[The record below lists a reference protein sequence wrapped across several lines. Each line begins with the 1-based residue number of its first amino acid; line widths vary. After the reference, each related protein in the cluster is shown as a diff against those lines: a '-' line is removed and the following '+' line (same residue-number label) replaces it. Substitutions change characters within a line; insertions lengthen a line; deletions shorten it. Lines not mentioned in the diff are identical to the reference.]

1 MSGPPN
7 DQVNPEEI
15 ESLTKEVKTAITA
28 MELILTKKGKE
39 EETSADDCVTVKN
52 AEKTM
57 EAFEARVKAWMKT
70 LKTLMD
76 LRAFIQ
82 VLHEKYTLFQ
92 VMEQP
97 GAFGVRNAPSELKVP
112 KSDAADDVAG
122 PHHAYVVRKMEEMVK
137 LEYNP
142 AHRAR
147 NPDLGF
153 MTEPIEEI
161 TREERSTIASLLLF
175 RLKQVFES
183 YISDPKAREEVSGSE
198 DEEDEEEDPKA
209 GEDVPGSEDDEKVS
223 GSEEEEDPKAGE
235 DVPGSEDD
243 EKVSGSEDEED
254 EEEDP
259 KAGKDVPGSE
269 DDKKVSG
276 SEEDEDEEEDPKAGE
291 DVPGSEEE
299 EYISD
304 SEEEEEK
311 VPKKRRRCQ

>member
-209 GEDVPGSEDDEKVS
+209 G
-223 GSEEEEDPKAGE
+223 
-235 DVPGSEDD
+235 
-243 EKVSGSEDEED
+243 
-254 EEEDP
+254 
-259 KAGKDVPGSE
+259 KDVPGSE

-304 SEEEEEK
+304 SEEEEK
-311 VPKKRRRCQ
+311 VSGHGGKSPKKRTRYQ

>member
-1 MSGPPN
+1 MSGASN
-7 DQVNPEEI
+7 DQVPVNPEEI
-15 ESLTKEVKTAITA
+15 ESLTKEVKTAIIA

-57 EAFEARVKAWMKT
+57 EAFEARVPPWIKT

-76 LRAFIQ
+76 LRDLIK
-82 VLHEKYTLFQ
+82 VLHEKYAIFQ
-92 VMEQP
+92 MLEQS
-97 GAFGVRNAPSELKVP
+97 GAFGARDGPSELKVP
-112 KSDAADDVAG
+112 KSDAANDVEG
-122 PHHAYVVRKMEEMVK
+122 PHHGYVVEKMRELAK
-137 LEYNP
+137 LKYNP
-142 AHRAR
+142 EHRAR

-153 MTEPIEEI
+153 MTEPMEEI
-161 TREERSTIASLLLF
+161 TREERSKIASLLLF

-198 DEEDEEEDPKA
+198 DEEDEKEDPKA
-209 GEDVPGSEDDEKVS
+209 GKDVSDSGDDE
-223 GSEEEEDPKAGE
+223 E
-235 DVPGSEDD
+235 
-243 EKVSGSEDEED
+243 VSGSEDEED
-254 EEEDP
+254 E
-259 KAGKDVPGSE
+259 K
-269 DDKKVSG
+269 
-276 SEEDEDEEEDPKAGE
+276 EDPKAGE

>member
-1 MSGPPN
+1 MSAPPN

-15 ESLTKEVKTAITA
+15 ESLTKEVRTAITA

-57 EAFEARVKAWMKT
+57 EAFEARVPPWMKT

-76 LRAFIQ
+76 LRDLIK
-82 VLHEKYTLFQ
+82 VLHEKYALFQ
-92 VMEQP
+92 VMEQS

-112 KSDAADDVAG
+112 KSDAAHDVAG
-122 PHHAYVVRKMEEMVK
+122 PHHGYVVRKMREMVK

-142 AHRAR
+142 EHRAR

-153 MTEPIEEI
+153 MTEPMEEI
-161 TREERSTIASLLLF
+161 TREERSKIASLLLF
-175 RLKQVFES
+175 RLRQVFES

-243 EKVSGSEDEED
+243 EKVSGSE

-269 DDKKVSG
+269 DDEKVSG
-276 SEEDEDEEEDPKAGE
+276 SEDEEDEEEDPKAGE